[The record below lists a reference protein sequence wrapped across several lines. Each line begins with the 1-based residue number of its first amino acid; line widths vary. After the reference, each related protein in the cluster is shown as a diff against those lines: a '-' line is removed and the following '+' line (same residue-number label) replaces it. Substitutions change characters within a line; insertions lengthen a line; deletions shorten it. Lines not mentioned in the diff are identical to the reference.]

1 MNTPLEGETMENI
14 LIVED
19 ERETADTMA
28 VALRRRGYSVDCA
41 YTLAQGLKLFG
52 GEYCAVLLDILLG
65 TEKSFPLLKK
75 IKEEYPQTI
84 VIMVTAYDEDDNVR
98 EAKRLGAD
106 GFITKPFMTEY
117 LENLILSK
125 IRSLKKK

>member
-1 MNTPLEGETMENI
+1 MENI

-28 VALRRRGYSVDCA
+28 IALRRRGYSVDCA
-41 YTLAQGLKLFG
+41 YRLAQGLKLFNS
-52 GEYCAVLLDILLG
+52 EYGAVLLDILLG

-75 IKEEYPQTI
+75 IKEEHPETV

-106 GFITKPFMTEY
+106 AFITKPFMTEY
-117 LENLILSK
+117 LENLIVTK